1 MPELFALPSP
11 ALHSN
16 VFRSLESMS
25 KDIGLDD
32 AKRTQANFNAGTTLQ
47 LLDLDQLSNS
57 R

>member
-25 KDIGLDD
+25 KDIALDE
-32 AKRTQANFNAGTTLQ
+32 AKRAQANFNAGTTLQ
-47 LLDLDQLSNS
+47 LLDLDQLSDS